1 MLLLLLAAAAAAA
14 AAPPHIYSR
23 ASQTGRNSPVP
34 HTCTGAATDV
44 YNPLSLSTPTQERTS
59 YYSLCSQL
67 TDSRLPGH
75 LNRQRGR
82 EPEGGYYHV
91 RDDTHIAG
99 LRVHDSVCVTMLH
112 AHVCVVAWCAAPLTV
127 CSAVQCRRNNG
138 CRGQH
143 FLCAD
148 WLPRTSHSLHF
159 PLPPHVFII
168 GSIQST
174 QGNRIHLQRVLQCA
188 S

>member
-1 MLLLLLAAAAAAA
+1 
-14 AAPPHIYSR
+14 
-23 ASQTGRNSPVP
+23 
-34 HTCTGAATDV
+34 V

-67 TDSRLPGH
+67 TVSRLPGH
-75 LNRQRGR
+75 LNRQREGARGR
-82 EPEGGYYHV
+82 V
-91 RDDTHIAG
+91 LSCKDDTHIAG
-99 LRVHDSVCVTMLH
+99 LRVHDSVCVTVLH

-148 WLPRTSHSLHF
+148 CACACACAADITF
-159 PLPPHVFII
+159 PALSTPPHVFII

-174 QGNRIHLQRVLQCA
+174 QGNRIHLQRVIQCA